1 MTEVVAE
8 KPVASGV
15 KNEDIIRAALSSE
28 QGMEIY
34 LGRFLNRGVF
44 KPQTIFGE
52 LLCYK
57 ESDGLVGFHIK
68 HPGGISRSYQTADED
83 HIKDFLHKMALTSI
97 HDFQNPG
104 FKLTIE
110 AQFDCPNG

>member
-28 QGMEIY
+28 QGLEIY

-44 KPQTIFGE
+44 SNQTIFGE
-52 LLCYK
+52 LVCYR
-57 ESDGLVGFHIK
+57 EAEGFVGFHVK
-68 HPGGISRSYQTADED
+68 HPGGIGRSYQITDED
-83 HIKDFLHKMALTSI
+83 NIKDFLHKMALTSI